1 MGKQVIRGFKNIH
14 FAQYNKETQTYDAPV
29 PLLYAKSG
37 EFKFNFENDPT
48 YADDTIVENGYLF
61 TGGEGT
67 ITVLELTP
75 SEQALILGNKKVKGG
90 VVVNT
95 NDIAPQGA
103 YLFEKQFKNSTHKR
117 LYVVYNCVCSNPGLT
132 MQTIEDKAED
142 SVSEIP
148 VSVSE
153 LENGDLMY
161 YIDTNDSTVEAEQIT
176 NWYKEVQFAAEV
188 AAAQAQTNTVKIAK
202 TVESES
208 KQSSE
213 A

>member
-1 MGKQVIRGFKNIH
+1 
-14 FAQYNKETQTYDAPV
+14 
-29 PLLYAKSG
+29 
-37 EFKFNFENDPT
+37 
-48 YADDTIVENGYLF
+48 
-61 TGGEGT
+61 
-67 ITVLELTP
+67 
-75 SEQALILGNKKVKGG
+75 
-90 VVVNT
+90 
-95 NDIAPQGA
+95 
-103 YLFEKQFKNSTHKR
+103 
-117 LYVVYNCVCSNPGLT
+117 